1 MPGGPGTQVTTT
13 LKSREVVRR
22 FKAFRKRNLITQ
34 KELAD
39 WLGISRF
46 SVCQI
51 ENQRSYPRYSTLRRF
66 NLLEEQEKAG
76 DARFRLPVGG
86 LHPVMQK

>member
-1 MPGGPGTQVTTT
+1 MTTT
-13 LKSREVVRR
+13 TQKSRQVVQR

-51 ENQRSYPRYSTLRRF
+51 ENKRSYPRYSTLRRF

-76 DARFRLPVGG
+76 DARFQLHQGG
-86 LHPVMQK
+86 LHALAEK